1 MTDTQFARARQ
12 TTTTRRPE
20 VTCGCASRPLT
31 SGKRPELA
39 HADGAPALGSQFWDK
54 ARESTR
60 GQSEMED
67 SASTPPATSAS
78 TSATP
83 AAPEE
88 LDKEQI
94 KKAVEALLA
103 HSRSRKNANGLLLN
117 ENENFFLMVV
127 LWKIPSKELRVKL
140 SLPHSIRSDLADI
153 CLFTKDEPNVTPEK
167 TERFYKKLLNKHG
180 IKTISQIIPFRT
192 LKKEYKAY
200 EAKLRLLGSFDFFL
214 TDARIRRLLP
224 SHLGRH
230 FYNRKK
236 VPVSVNLLA
245 KNLSREIND
254 SIGGTVLNIS
264 KSGSCSTIRIGH
276 TGMQVQHIIENILA
290 VTKRL
295 SQKLPEKWESVKLLY
310 VKTERSVS
318 LPIFSSFVS
327 SRGEAKGVR
336 TPSQKKKDAKKMQK
350 QKEYLQKQK
359 EKKRNKRLMKQARK
373 VASALPTKEAAPKT
387 SDTPVKDP
395 EPQKKETSK
404 PEKKETR
411 RVKAQN
417 KVQDTSEE
425 EIPLLVP
432 IRKSP
437 TKENVEIQNHATGK
451 KSPQKGRRGGKK
463 RKALAL
469 ETPKAAEPKT
479 PGKGPGKKPRIKEEL
494 EKEQNSPLGKKD
506 PRQTPKK
513 PEAKFFTTANKS
525 ARKVPQTAKQWS
537 KKPKVPQST

>member
-1 MTDTQFARARQ
+1 
-12 TTTTRRPE
+12 
-20 VTCGCASRPLT
+20 
-31 SGKRPELA
+31 
-39 HADGAPALGSQFWDK
+39 
-54 ARESTR
+54 
-60 GQSEMED
+60 MED
-67 SASTPPATSAS
+67 SASTPPGASAS

-83 AAPEE
+83 AALEQ

-94 KKAVEALLA
+94 RKAVEALLA

-127 LWKIPSKELRVKL
+127 LWKIPSKELRVRL
-140 SLPHSIRSDLADI
+140 FLPHGIRSDLADI

-180 IKTISQIIPFRT
+180 IKTISQIIPLRT

-200 EAKLRLLGSFDFFL
+200 EAKLRLLGSFDLFL

-230 FYNRKK
+230 FYKRKK
-236 VPVSVNLLA
+236 VPVPVNLKA
-245 KNLSREIND
+245 KNLSKEINF

-276 TGMQVQHIIENILA
+276 TGMQVQHITENIAA
-290 VTKRL
+290 VTRKL

-310 VKTERSVS
+310 VKTERSVA

-327 SRGEAKGVR
+327 CQGEAKGVR
-336 TPSQKKKDAKKMQK
+336 TPSQKKKEAKKMQK
-350 QKEYLQKQK
+350 QKEHNKKRK
-359 EKKRNKRLMKQARK
+359 EKKRNKRLMKQDGKAT
-373 VASALPTKEAAPKT
+373 SALTTEEAAPKT
-387 SDTPVKDP
+387 SGPPVKDP
-395 EPQKKETSK
+395 GPQKKETLKPEKKETPKSEKKETPKPEKKETPKPEKKETPK

-417 KVQDTSEE
+417 KVQDESEE

-432 IRKSP
+432 IGETPAKGNI
-437 TKENVEIQNHATGK
+437 EVQNLATGK
-451 KSPQKGRRGGKK
+451 KSPKKSQGPNTPRGKK
-463 RKALAL
+463 RKAFPAL

-479 PGKGPGKKPRIKEEL
+479 PGKSSEKKPRIKEEV
-494 EKEQNSPLGKKD
+494 EKQRNAPLGKKD
-506 PRQTPKK
+506 PRQMPKK

-525 ARKVPQTAKQWS
+525 ARKAPQTSKQWP
-537 KKPKVPQST
+537 KKTKVPQST